1 LNPADLAAQSP
12 ESRPENP
19 FGKAALLNACQI
31 EFDEDTLA
39 TAEAIVDAG
48 RVGHLQWNGTNTLC
62 ASCLPELA
70 RDSEDAADDSDGDG
84 VAAYHAAGEVI
95 VQTSR
100 VLEQRHGATAYLP
113 RADDALS
120 PDDSVADP
128 ASQASTASADA
139 NDAEGMVEQ
148 QIVITRGRENL
159 SLRGAC
165 TCEERRNCC
174 HVAAAILSWV
184 RSDEQTPVDHDAV
197 EVWRDALLRANAE
210 DEAELSEQ
218 PVVLLYRIR
227 QIQTQNDTRFEVAV
241 YSARRLRSGDLG
253 KSSPLSLNRR
263 SFDSSDLSSHDAR
276 ICNALIGLKDGP
288 DGMHLHGE
296 NGYMIFRWMVES
308 RCCYYEAFDRE
319 PLTLDE
325 NRTIEAQWND
335 IDNGQ
340 RELKMNLHGS
350 KDTFVSLPTDPP
362 WYVIPASARAGVIDT
377 DVPSRLL
384 ARLPSLPPVAESLA
398 MQLSELMVQ
407 SLDSVDLPLPA
418 AVDVRQIAGVLPRGV
433 VILSARKD
441 VDGTHR
447 YAQVMVEYDGARLPH
462 MMALKDGREILHRRD
477 DGGFVRVL
485 RSADHE
491 LGLMNEL
498 TGPGLPKWVST
509 HHLRGGIQLHV
520 DAAGTRDTIL
530 WQELIDGRLAE
541 LRRNGWIIEKTP
553 EFEYRIV
560 TSSQWQMHI
569 DHSADNKWFDL
580 DLNFIIDGKPFALI
594 PVLAAFLERVGSN
607 LSDILNDPEAT
618 ANVWLDE
625 ETLVEFPVA
634 HIKPVLEV
642 LVELQD
648 HEDGKLRF
656 SELQATVISDIAGGI
671 ESVAGVSLDWDIP
684 ARLAA
689 VVDKL
694 KSFKGIEAV
703 AVPGELTAELR
714 DYQCEGLNWLQFLRE
729 FGFSG
734 ILADDMGLGKTVQAL
749 ATILVEKQS
758 GRMTGPSLV
767 VAPTSLMGNWR
778 REAEKFAPN
787 LKVLLLHGTDRLEQF
802 DSLEDYDIVLTTYAL
817 VTRDSELHLATEY
830 HYLIL
835 DEAQAI
841 KNPTTKQ
848 AKIVCELR
856 ASHKLCLTGT
866 PVENHLGEVWSQF
879 RFLMPGFFGD
889 QKKFNRVFRNPIE
902 KSSEALPS
910 VALQKRLRPFIL
922 RRSKDAVASE
932 LPAKTE
938 IVQRVSLHP
947 DQAVLYEGIRASMEV
962 RVRRAL
968 AESGLGQSHITVLD
982 ALLRLRQT
990 CLDPRLVKMSQARS
1004 VHGSAKLDA
1013 LMEMLPNFVE
1023 EGRRVLLFSQFTEM
1037 LGHIEQAVK
1046 DAGISY
1052 TMLTGK
1058 TRKRDEAIDEFQSG
1072 SASVFLISLK
1082 AGGTGL
1088 NLTTADTVILYDPW
1102 WNPAVEN
1109 QAIDRAHRIGQDK
1122 PVFVYRII
1130 TEQTVEEKI
1139 LELQRRKKA
1148 LADLVTENAELSFQS
1163 LEADDILD
1171 LFSQSD

>member
-1 LNPADLAAQSP
+1 MAV
-12 ESRPENP
+12 
-19 FGKAALLNACQI
+19 
-31 EFDEDTLA
+31 
-39 TAEAIVDAG
+39 AEAIVESG
-48 RVGHLQWNGTNTLC
+48 RVGQLEWNGSNTLT
-62 ASCLPELA
+62 AACLPETALA
-70 RDSEDAADDSDGDG
+70 DSSETDNADTESCTLEPYSAEQLVVQPSRILDQSADLSSFYTRSD
-84 VAAYHAAGEVI
+84 ES
-95 VQTSR
+95 QPPETST
-100 VLEQRHGATAYLP
+100 E
-113 RADDALS
+113 
-120 PDDSVADP
+120 DSVARSDEQTDEP
-128 ASQASTASADA
+128 ADSES
-139 NDAEGMVEQ
+139 VERQ

-159 SLRGAC
+159 SLRGSC
-165 TCEERRNCC
+165 SCEERRNCC

-184 RSDEQTPVDHDAV
+184 QTEEQTPVDHDAV
-197 EVWRDALLRANAE
+197 EMWRDALIRANAA
-210 DEAELSEQ
+210 DETLYSDQ

-227 QIQTQNDTRFEVAV
+227 QIQTQHDTRFEVAV
-241 YSARRLRSGDLG
+241 YSARKLRSGDLG

-308 RCCYYEAFDRE
+308 RNCFYEAFDRD

-325 NRTIEAQWND
+325 NRTIEAEWHDVQD
-335 IDNGQ
+335 GR
-340 RELKMNLHGS
+340 RELIMNLLGS
-350 KDTFVSLPTDPP
+350 KEAFVSLPTDPP
-362 WYVIPASARAGVIDT
+362 WYVLPATAKAGVIDT
-377 DVPSRLL
+377 DVPAALL

-433 VILSARKD
+433 VILTARKD

-447 YAQVMVEYDGARLPH
+447 YAEVMVEYDGARLPH
-462 MMALKDGREILHRRD
+462 MMALKDGREILHRRE
-477 DGGFVRVL
+477 DGGFVRVV
-485 RSADHE
+485 RSTDHE

-509 HHLRGGIQLHV
+509 HHLRGAIQLHV

-530 WQELIDGRLAE
+530 WQEFIDGRLAD
-541 LRRNGWIIEKTP
+541 LRRNGWVIEKTP
-553 EFEYRIV
+553 AFEYRIV

-569 DHSADNKWFDL
+569 DHSAENKWFDL

-607 LSDILNDPEAT
+607 LQAILADPEAT

-648 HEDGKLRF
+648 HEEGKLRF
-656 SELQATVISDIAGGI
+656 SELQATVISDIASGI
-671 ESVAGVSLDWDIP
+671 EAVSGVTLDWDIP

-694 KSFKGIEAV
+694 KSFKGIETV
-703 AVPGELTAELR
+703 EVPTALTADLR

-749 ATILVEKQS
+749 ATILLEKQA

-802 DSLEDYDIVLTTYAL
+802 ESLTDYDIVLTTYAL

-841 KNPTTKQ
+841 KNPATKQ

-889 QKKFNRVFRNPIE
+889 QKKFNRIFRNPIE
-902 KSSEALPS
+902 KSSETLPS

-938 IVQRVSLHP
+938 IIQRVSLHP

-1148 LADLVTENAELSFQS
+1148 LADLVTENAELSFKS

-1171 LFSQSD
+1171 LFSLSE